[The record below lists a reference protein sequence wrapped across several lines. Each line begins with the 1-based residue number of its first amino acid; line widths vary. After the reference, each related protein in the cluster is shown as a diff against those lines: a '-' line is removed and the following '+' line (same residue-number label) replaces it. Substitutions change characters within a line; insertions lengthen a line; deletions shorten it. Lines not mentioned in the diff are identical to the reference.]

1 MVFVATVILLLILVV
16 VEVTFELV
24 KKNNSL
30 LLKNKQLVQISDKV
44 KGSRKT
50 LLETSPGDT

>member
-50 LLETSPGDT
+50 LLETPPGDT